1 MNEFDKK
8 IITGLKYLKLKL
20 GVSYTKIGEVVGISR
35 TAIYKYL
42 MGMTNTIGYNKKKQL
57 EEIIDQ
63 YKKVDLKGDK

>member
-8 IITGLKYLKLKL
+8 LIAGLKYLKDEL
-20 GVSYTKIGEVVGISR
+20 GVSYTKIGEFVGISR

-42 MGMTNTIGYNKKKQL
+42 MGITNTIGDRKKQQL
-57 EEIIDQ
+57 KEVVEQ